1 MGQTRVNIITL
12 LTLRNKPRK
21 YISQVIGF
29 AEQNCY
35 YKLDKGTLSLGQIS
49 KIAKSLNSEAIPIM
63 TIGKE
68 RAYIFPDDTNATL
81 SVAELERVAEAVKGS
96 FEVAFL
102 LSDNFEISAYSQGK
116 LQRIMRCS

>member
-68 RAYIFPDDTNATL
+68 RAYISPDDTNATL
-81 SVAELERVAEAVKGS
+81 SVAEAVKGS

>member
-1 MGQTRVNIITL
+1 MGQTRVNKITL

-68 RAYIFPDDTNATL
+68 RA
-81 SVAELERVAEAVKGS
+81 
-96 FEVAFL
+96 
-102 LSDNFEISAYSQGK
+102 
-116 LQRIMRCS
+116 

>member
-1 MGQTRVNIITL
+1 
-12 LTLRNKPRK
+12 
-21 YISQVIGF
+21 
-29 AEQNCY
+29 
-35 YKLDKGTLSLGQIS
+35 
-49 KIAKSLNSEAIPIM
+49 M

-68 RAYIFPDDTNATL
+68 RAYISPDDTNATL

>member
-63 TIGKE
+63 N
-68 RAYIFPDDTNATL
+68 RQ
-81 SVAELERVAEAVKGS
+81 AVKKMTELCPIRS
-96 FEVAFL
+96 LWRFR
-102 LSDNFEISAYSQGK
+102 K
-116 LQRIMRCS
+116 P